1 MRIGTGNCDECGAR
15 LIEDCIYCGAPI
27 CCPSCCTIAN
37 LREEN
42 ARYKRSIENM
52 EKEIKAHLAENQALL
67 ELYRGVVQEHQR
79 ANDCSGP
86 GEAMPRD
93 CQWCA
98 DAKAIL
104 NKERP

>member
-1 MRIGTGNCDECGAR
+1 MTCNCAVCVEHEKELA
-15 LIEDCIYCGAPI
+15 A
-27 CCPSCCTIAN
+27 

-52 EKEIKAHLAENQALL
+52 EKEIKAHLAENQALRDL
-67 ELYRGVVQEHQR
+67 CRDVVQEHQR

-93 CQWCA
+93 CQWCEKA
-98 DAKAIL
+98 RAIL
-104 NKERP
+104 NKEKP